1 MRSGRLLVEESP
13 NNLLYS
19 HGLDSLE
26 DVFLK
31 LCVKSES
38 MDTIINTTTSPG
50 GTTQIVFD
58 DEKQLLSLKCPHISS
73 PQLTKVIT
81 IHLVNISS
89 NGYFYLTSRL
99 LFSFPIR

>member
-1 MRSGRLLVEESP
+1 MMRSGRLLVEESP

-19 HGLDSLE
+19 HGVDSLE

-38 MDTIINTTTSPG
+38 MDTIKNTTTSPG

-58 DEKQLLSLKCPHISS
+58 DEKQLLSLKCPHISP
-73 PQLTKVIT
+73 PQLTKVISFSKHFFT
-81 IHLVNISS
+81 WIFLFNI
-89 NGYFYLTSRL
+89 L